1 MREEKPAL
9 GNQDFG
15 GLIQEELQS
24 SSSKASVVPRWGEA
38 GQGGGAESAGG
49 GDV

>member
-24 SSSKASVVPRWGEA
+24 STSKASVVPRGRERPA
-38 GQGGGAESAGG
+38 RVVGPSLQA
-49 GDV
+49 